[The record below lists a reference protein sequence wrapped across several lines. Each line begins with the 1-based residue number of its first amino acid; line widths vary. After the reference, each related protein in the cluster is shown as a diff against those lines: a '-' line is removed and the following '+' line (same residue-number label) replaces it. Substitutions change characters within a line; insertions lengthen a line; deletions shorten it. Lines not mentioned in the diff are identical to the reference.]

1 MCIILH
7 NFAHSCVILH
17 AQHNNYHPV
26 KRGQESR
33 GGQNLEDEN
42 INPGHT
48 QRDALGLYFRAN
60 KGADYFHSASQ
71 NEGGILVLTLLNVQ
85 FS

>member
-1 MCIILH
+1 MCH
-7 NFAHSCVILH
+7 FAHSCVILH
-17 AQHNNYHPV
+17 AQHINYHPV

-42 INPGHT
+42 INFGHT
-48 QRDALGLYFRAN
+48 HRDALGLYFRAN
-60 KGADYFHSASQ
+60 KGVDYFHSASQ
-71 NEGGILVLTLLNVQ
+71 SEECILVLTLLNVQ

>member
-1 MCIILH
+1 M
-7 NFAHSCVILH
+7 
-17 AQHNNYHPV
+17 

-33 GGQNLEDEN
+33 GGQNLEDAN

-48 QRDALGLYFRAN
+48 HRDALGLYFRAN
-60 KGADYFHSASQ
+60 KGTDYFHSASQ